1 MSDGGPAPAPELF
14 SDGPLSREAARAIL
28 DRAAE
33 LLQSGD
39 YRDAGVHYRRV
50 VGFDDPTFTAAALL
64 GLAETLYRLDEDE
77 SAIATWESI
86 LELPE
91 TPSTYHAYRN
101 IAAARVRE
109 GDLQGAIAAYR
120 EADRRAP
127 PDDKAEIAN
136 RLGWLAKE
144 TGNSGA
150 SRRYFARGRGAGPAF
165 PITWVIIGLTVVVSF
180 MAMSPDGSFLYDMLQ
195 LDKRAL
201 ADGEYYRLWSVTL
214 VHDPSNLLHLFFN
227 MYALYIC
234 GPLTERLYGSRL
246 FVAFYLLFGAA
257 GSTASFVFG
266 SNVPSV
272 GASGAIFGL
281 FGVLLAASR
290 AHHPVLDRQGRSL
303 VGQIGMLIVL
313 NLVLGFAMAA
323 RIDNAAHVGG
333 LLAGLWLGV
342 LIVPGRVST
351 MRSLWRRPAGEEASG
366 TPSFLLPA
374 LGVGALVIVIAVGI
388 VIGTAQRGSAATEPG
403 DARTATTAVT
413 LGRCSPPCS
422 APSRGPIPPPA
433 IAAIASTTRR
443 SARSSP
449 RRSRP
454 AWSP

>member
-1 MSDGGPAPAPELF
+1 MSDGGPAPAPEMF
-14 SDGPLSREAARAIL
+14 SEGPLSREAARAIL

-39 YRDAGVHYRRV
+39 YREAAAHYRRV
-50 VGFDDPTFTAAALL
+50 VGFDEPTVTAAALL

-127 PDDKAEIAN
+127 PEDKAEIAN

-144 TGNSGA
+144 TGNKGA

-165 PITWVIIGLTVVVSF
+165 PLTWVIIGLTVVVSF
-180 MAMSPDGSFLYDMLQ
+180 MAMSPDGGFLYDLLQ
-195 LDKRAL
+195 LDKQAV
-201 ADGEYYRLWSVTL
+201 ANGEYYRLWTVTL
-214 VHDPSNLLHLFFN
+214 VHDPGNLLHLFFN

-234 GPLTERLYGSRL
+234 GPLVEQLYGSRL
-246 FVAFYLLFGAA
+246 FVAFYLLCAAA
-257 GSTASFVFG
+257 GSVGSFVFG
-266 SNVPSV
+266 SDVPSV

-281 FGVLLAASR
+281 FGLLLAASR
-290 AHHPVLDRQGRSL
+290 AHHPVLDRRGRSL

-313 NLVLGFAMAA
+313 NLILGFALGA

-342 LIVPGRVST
+342 LIVPGRVPT
-351 MRSLWRRPAGEEASG
+351 LRSMWRSPAGHEAQG
-366 TPSFLLPA
+366 PPPMLLPA
-374 LGVGALVIVIAVGI
+374 LGIAALVVVLAVG
-388 VIGTAQRGSAATEPG
+388 VVVGTAQRDGSAANAQPG
-403 DARTATTAVT
+403 
-413 LGRCSPPCS
+413 
-422 APSRGPIPPPA
+422 
-433 IAAIASTTRR
+433 IAAARSATASMSSSIASPRAS
-443 SARSSP
+443 SAT
-449 RRSRP
+449 
-454 AWSP
+454 